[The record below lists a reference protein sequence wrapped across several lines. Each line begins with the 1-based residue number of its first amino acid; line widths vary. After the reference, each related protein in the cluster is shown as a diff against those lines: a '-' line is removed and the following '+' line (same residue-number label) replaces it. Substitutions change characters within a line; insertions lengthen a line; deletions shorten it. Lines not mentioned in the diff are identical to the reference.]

1 MNILTKFLHK
11 TENFLVRKHWA
22 GVAKYFF
29 ELSYM
34 ARREGLLAL
43 ADSVSEK
50 ERCVL
55 DKSGN
60 RVFSKIESRIFYEG
74 LRLVLDGT
82 DYESIRKILQDMAEN
97 AEVGRGGR
105 IALRIGIEGIIC
117 AQVGDNPFY
126 IKKKL
131 GSLVDLRSFDLID
144 TICVLDKEGEKRHS
158 LAFSE
163 GAGE

>member
-11 TENFLVRKHWA
+11 TENFLARKHWA
-22 GVAKYFF
+22 GVVKYFF
-29 ELSYM
+29 ELSYT

-55 DKSGN
+55 DKHGN
-60 RVFSKIESRIFYEG
+60 RVFGKTESRIFYEG

-97 AEVGRGGR
+97 AEVGRVGR

-131 GSLVDLRSFDLID
+131 GSLVDLRTFDLID
-144 TICVLDKEGEKRHS
+144 TICVLDKEEEKRHS

>member
-11 TENFLVRKHWA
+11 TENLLAQKHWA

-29 ELSYM
+29 ELSYT

-60 RVFSKIESRIFYEG
+60 RVFGKTESRIFYEG

-82 DYESIRKILQDMAEN
+82 DYESIRKILQYMAEN
-97 AEVGRGGR
+97 AEVGRVGR

-131 GSLVDLRSFDLID
+131 GSLVDLRTFDLID
-144 TICVLDKEGEKRHS
+144 TICVLDKEEEKLPS
-158 LAFSE
+158 LAFSA